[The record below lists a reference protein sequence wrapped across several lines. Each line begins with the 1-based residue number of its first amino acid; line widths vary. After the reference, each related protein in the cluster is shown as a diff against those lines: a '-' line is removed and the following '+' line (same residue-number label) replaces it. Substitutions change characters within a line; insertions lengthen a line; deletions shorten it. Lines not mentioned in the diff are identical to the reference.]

1 MKKRIIQILIL
12 ILILILLIRIIS
24 LTISKYESSAISDS
38 AIQVALYVLNR
49 DYQSMSL
56 NLESLFPRDEPYV
69 YYFSVSNSNGDKTCE
84 TDMEY
89 DLTIRTTTNLPIEYE
104 LYKNEQY
111 TNDAAQSI
119 IKSDDIVQDD
129 DNTYFRVITTETETF
144 SYNEAKKNIYQLV
157 VRFPAKYN
165 TINYQDIIEAIEITV
180 DSKQII

>member
-38 AIQVALYVLNR
+38 AIQVAFYVLNR
-49 DYQSMSL
+49 DYQSMNL

-69 YYFSVSNSNGDKTCE
+69 YYFFVSNSNGDKTCE

-104 LYKNEQY
+104 LYKNDQY
-111 TNDAAQSI
+111 TNATAQNI

-129 DNTYFRVITTETETF
+129 DSTYFRVLTTETF

-157 VRFPAKYN
+157 VRFPEKYN

>member
-24 LTISKYESSAISDS
+24 LTISKYESSAISYS
-38 AIQVALYVLNR
+38 AIQVAFYVLNR

-129 DNTYFRVITTETETF
+129 DNTF

>member
-38 AIQVALYVLNR
+38 AIQVAFYVLNR

-157 VRFPAKYN
+157 VRYLAKN
-165 TINYQDIIEAIEITV
+165 NKIN
-180 DSKQII
+180 

>member
-38 AIQVALYVLNR
+38 AIQVAFYVLNR

-69 YYFSVSNSNGDKTCE
+69 YYFFVSNSNGDKTCE

-104 LYKNEQY
+104 LYKNDQY
-111 TNDAAQSI
+111 TNATAQNI
-119 IKSDDIVQDD
+119 IKSDDS
-129 DNTYFRVITTETETF
+129 TYFRGLTTETETF

-157 VRFPAKYN
+157 VRFPEKYN

>member
-1 MKKRIIQILIL
+1 
-12 ILILILLIRIIS
+12 
-24 LTISKYESSAISDS
+24 
-38 AIQVALYVLNR
+38 
-49 DYQSMSL
+49 
-56 NLESLFPRDEPYV
+56 
-69 YYFSVSNSNGDKTCE
+69 
-84 TDMEY
+84 MEY